1 VAHARDCA
9 GGSVAA
15 ATGAL
20 QLRIVKQRAAA
31 VEERRHEQLQQRQ
44 KLAQV
49 VLERRPREHQPVRH
63 RAAQHVAQPAGAL
76 SRAVLHQV
84 RLIKHRIPKAKRF
97 LHASK
102 SVKRRMILRQCVNV
116 GCLPAICGHPA
127 GLRCLSRTWCSS
139 RG

>member
-1 VAHARDCA
+1 MAHASDCA

-20 QLRIVKQRAAA
+20 QLRIVQQRAAA

-49 VLERRPREHQPVRH
+49 VLERRAGEHQPVRH

-102 SVKRRMILRQCVNV
+102 QISQATLDLASMRECGVLTSHLRSSCWSAVS
-116 GCLPAICGHPA
+116 
-127 GLRCLSRTWCSS
+127 LSNMV
-139 RG
+139 